1 MNSHLVDDET
11 RDTIIRKHNL
21 KAALMGR
28 FLSSYSDAGMGALP
42 VAGMGAIAG
51 GALGGL
57 IDRRNRLRGILIG
70 SVAGGLAGGLGTFLK
85 NYNGNTIVTDEA
97 GRLASDELSAEGNRR
112 KVLYDE
118 AVRDLNYMKQQDLAA
133 ATGNPGA
140 VLPEYDMSK

>member
-11 RDTIIRKHNL
+11 RDNIIRRHNL

-28 FLSSYSDAGMGALP
+28 FLSPYSDAGVGALP
-42 VAGMGAIAG
+42 AAGVGAVAG
-51 GALGGL
+51 GAIGGL
-57 IDRRNRLRGILIG
+57 VDRRNRLRGILIG
-70 SVAGGLAGGLGTFLK
+70 GAAGGLVGGLGAFLK
-85 NYNGNTIVTDEA
+85 NYNGNTMVTDEA

-133 ATGNPGA
+133 ATDNPGA